1 MRSLPIYLNQKVKIL
16 KIRNLEH
23 GNVRFILG
31 EGGFMKEKK
40 GLNIVGRMVTAILFL
55 FIVFTMFTFISSKA
69 MGGETSLFGY
79 QLKAVLSG
87 SMEPKIQT
95 GSLISIK
102 TGGDRSRFKKG
113 NVITYRTKE
122 NIVITHRIVKVERN
136 GQQYITKGDN
146 NNGADLEPVNA
157 DQIIGQYTGFTLP
170 YVGYVTNLANSKQ
183 GAIVLFILPGILFI
197 GYSIKIFWSLFK
209 QVEKLKEN
217 SQF

>member
-1 MRSLPIYLNQKVKIL
+1 
-16 KIRNLEH
+16 
-23 GNVRFILG
+23 
-31 EGGFMKEKK
+31 MKKKK
-40 GLNIVGRMVTAILFL
+40 GLNIVSRIIAVTLFL
-55 FIVFTMFTFISSKA
+55 FILLTMFTFVSSKA
-69 MGGETSLFGY
+69 MRGETSFFGF

-113 NVITYRTKE
+113 DVITYRTKE

-146 NNGADLEPVNA
+146 NNGADLEPVNV

-170 YVGYVTNLANSKQ
+170 YIGYVTNLANSKR
-183 GAIVLFILPGILFI
+183 GAILLFILPGILFI

-217 SQF
+217 SQC